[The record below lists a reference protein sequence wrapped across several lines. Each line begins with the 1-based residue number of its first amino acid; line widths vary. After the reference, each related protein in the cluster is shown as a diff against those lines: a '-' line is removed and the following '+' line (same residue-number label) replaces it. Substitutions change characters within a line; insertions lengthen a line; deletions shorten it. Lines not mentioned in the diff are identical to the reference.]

1 MSRVKLMLQTNGV
14 ALVMRRFSKVTGSVT
29 SLSNQLRRV
38 FTWPPE
44 MPSFW
49 VGRVRAITNWSD
61 RPSPMLL
68 GASPPPGR
76 GL

>member
-1 MSRVKLMLQTNGV
+1 LQTNGL
-14 ALVMRRFSKVTGSVT
+14 ASVMRRLSKVTGSVT
-29 SLSNQLRRV
+29 SLSNQLKRD

-44 MPSFW
+44 IPSLW

-61 RPSPMLL
+61 RPEPMLL
-68 GASPPPGR
+68 GASPPPFR